1 MYKRRRFWQ
10 AIQWLLVLGVIAL
23 AGFYLEAASRY
34 QPAALV
40 PVPGTLVV
48 DRHGEILRLVP
59 DSQGRKAVRLP
70 AGPLPPTVVA
80 AFVAAED
87 QRFWQ
92 HPGVDVLAVVRA
104 AYQNLTAWRIVSG
117 ASTITQQLARLTYP
131 GPRTY
136 RRKFLEMVRSLRI
149 EQALSKKEI
158 LRCYLDRVS
167 LGYNL
172 VGVESA
178 ALAYFGKPAARL
190 TASQAAVLAALV
202 KAPGALRP
210 HGSRHARLIA
220 RQHWVLGR
228 MASLGL
234 LSSRELELARQEPL
248 VFHGVGGAKPVFPF
262 QAPHFVQMI
271 LDQQGALASPPGV
284 VRTTL
289 DLNLQR
295 RVEAAVRSHRT
306 RLRKSGASQ
315 AACVVVDNRT
325 LGVLAL
331 VGSYHYGFDHHGFNN
346 GAAALRSPGSAL
358 KPFLYAHALD
368 LGFSPS
374 TVLPDVERRYRTP
387 WGEFLPANF
396 DRSVHG
402 PVPFREALAN
412 SLNLSAV
419 NLLNAVGVEDFYDT
433 LKRLQ
438 LINHP
443 ERNAAHYGLGLVV
456 GNPEVTLLELAAA
469 YACLANGGV
478 FRNLR
483 LEAKQPVEAGVRV
496 FSPQAAF
503 IVSDILADPLARG
516 RVFGGCL
523 AMNEPYHLAAKTGTS
538 TKYRDCWCIAYSP
551 EYTLAVWVGN
561 FTGWPTAHLS
571 GATAAAPIVADVV
584 RELFGGR
591 RPAPF
596 PRPEGVITAQI
607 CAFSGL
613 LPGPGCTHLRRE
625 FFLAG
630 MVPTQTCTFHQP
642 REPWHHLT
650 TPFAGWL
657 RQRYARG
664 IEGRF
669 RLAGF
674 NENLARLFPGD
685 QKSASTAAAP
695 SPRPGRWHL
704 GLAAPSPTRPAP
716 APVST
721 PGPELLVTIQYPLH
735 GDRFLLQP
743 PAKELRLTAKAV
755 CQVPL
760 PKVTWILDS
769 QEVAATGPPYE
780 ITLQL
785 GRGRHRLMAIGPN
798 GLADTV
804 TVVVQ

>member
-1 MYKRRRFWQ
+1 MYKRRRFLWR
-10 AIQWLLVLGVIAL
+10 IRWLLLVGVIGL

-34 QPAALV
+34 EPAALV
-40 PVPGTLVV
+40 PVPGPLVL

-59 DSQGRKAVRLP
+59 DRQGRKAVRLP
-70 AGPLPPTVVA
+70 GGPLPPTVVA

-92 HPGVDVLAVVRA
+92 HPGVDVLAIVRA
-104 AYQNLTAWRIVSG
+104 ARQNLAAWRIVSG

-149 EQALSKKEI
+149 ERALSKEEI
-158 LRCYLDRVS
+158 LRLYLDRVP

-178 ALAYFGKPAARL
+178 ALAYFGQPAARL
-190 TASQAAVLAALV
+190 TPSQAAVLAALV

-220 RQHWVLGR
+220 RQRWVLGR
-228 MASLGL
+228 MAALGL
-234 LSSRELELARQEPL
+234 ISSRELELARQEPL
-248 VFHGVGGAKPVFPF
+248 VFHGVGGARPVFPF
-262 QAPHFVQMI
+262 QAPHFVQ
-271 LDQQGALASPPGV
+271 LTLAAQAKLASPPSLR
-284 VRTTL
+284 RTTL

-295 RVEAAVRSHRT
+295 RVEAAMRSHRT
-306 RLRKSGASQ
+306 RLRKSGAWQ

-331 VGSYHYGFDHHGFNN
+331 VGSYHYGFGHQGFNN

-358 KPFLYAHALD
+358 KPFLYAQALD
-368 LGFSPS
+368 MGFSS
-374 TVLPDVERRYRTP
+374 GTVLEDVERRYRTP

-396 DRSVHG
+396 DRAVHG

-419 NLLNAVGVEDFYDT
+419 NLLNAVGIEAFYGT

-443 ERNAAHYGLGLVV
+443 ERRAAYYGLGLVV
-456 GNPEVTLLELAAA
+456 GNPEVTLLQLAAA

-483 LEAKQPVEAGVRV
+483 LGAQEPVAAGVQV
-496 FSPQAAF
+496 FSPQSAF
-503 IVSDILADPLARG
+503 IISDILADPLARG

-551 EYTLAVWVGN
+551 EYTVAVWVGN
-561 FTGWPTAHLS
+561 FSGWPTANLS

-584 RELFGGR
+584 RELFGGMK
-591 RPAPF
+591 PAPF
-596 PRPEGVITAQI
+596 TKPEGVVTAWI

-613 LPGPGCTHLRRE
+613 RPTPGCTHRRQE
-625 FFLAG
+625 FFLTG
-630 MVPTQTCTFHQP
+630 MVPTKSCTYHQT
-642 REPWHHLT
+642 REPYHHLT

-657 RQRYARG
+657 RQRYAKG

-674 NENLARLFPGD
+674 DENLEQLFPAD
-685 QKSASTAAAP
+685 QKAASAAAAP
-695 SPRPGRWHL
+695 PSPVRRLSL
-704 GLAAPSPTRPAP
+704 GLAAPSPAGPAP
-716 APVST
+716 PFST
-721 PGPELLVTIQYPLH
+721 PGSGLLVTIQYPLQ

-743 PAKELRLTAKAV
+743 PAEALRLTAKAV
-755 CQVPL
+755 CQGPL

-780 ITLQL
+780 VTLEL
-785 GRGRHRLMAIGPN
+785 NRGRHYLMAIGPN
-798 GLADTV
+798 GIGDAV

>member
-1 MYKRRRFWQ
+1 MYKWRRFFPG
-10 AIQWLLVLGVIAL
+10 IRWLLLVGVIGL
-23 AGFYLEAASRY
+23 AGFYLEAASRFE
-34 QPAALV
+34 PGALV
-40 PVPGTLVV
+40 PVPGALVL
-48 DRHGEILRLVP
+48 DHQGEILRLVP

-104 AYQNLTAWRIVSG
+104 ACQNLAAWRIVSG
-117 ASTITQQLARLTYP
+117 ASTITQQLARLTCP

-136 RRKFLEMVRSLRI
+136 WRKLLEMVRSLRI
-149 EQALSKKEI
+149 EQALSKEEI
-158 LRCYLDRVS
+158 LRCYLDRVP

-178 ALAYFGKPAARL
+178 ALAYFGKSAATL
-190 TASQAAVLAALV
+190 TLSQAAVLAALV

-210 HGSRHARLIA
+210 HGRRHARLMA
-220 RQHWVLGR
+220 RQRWVLGR
-228 MASLGL
+228 MVSLGL
-234 LSSRELELARQEPL
+234 ISSRELELARQEPL

-262 QAPHFVQMI
+262 RAPHFVQMT
-271 LDQQGALASPPGV
+271 LRRQGALASPQGP

-289 DLNLQR
+289 ELNLQR
-295 RVEAAVRSHRT
+295 LVEAAVLSHRT

-331 VGSYHYGFDHHGFNN
+331 VGSYHYGSGHQGFNN

-358 KPFLYAHALD
+358 KPFLYAQALD
-368 LGFSPS
+368 MGFSS
-374 TVLPDVERRYRTP
+374 ATVLADVERHYRTP

-419 NLLNAVGVEDFYDT
+419 NLLNAVGFETFYDN

-443 ERNAAHYGLGLVV
+443 ERSAAHYGLGLVV
-456 GNPEVTLLELAAA
+456 GNPEVTLLQLAAA

-483 LEAKQPVEAGVRV
+483 LEVKEPVEAGVRV

-503 IVSDILADPLARG
+503 IISDILADPLARG

-523 AMNEPYHLAAKTGTS
+523 SMNEPYPLAAKTGTS

-551 EYTLAVWVGN
+551 EYTVAVWVGN
-561 FTGWPTAHLS
+561 FTGWPTANLS

-591 RPAPF
+591 RPASF
-596 PRPEGVITAQI
+596 PRPEGVVSAQI

-613 LPGPGCTHLRRE
+613 LPAQGCTHLRRE
-625 FFLAG
+625 FFLTG
-630 MVPTQTCTFHQP
+630 MVPTQSCTYHHP
-642 REPWHHLT
+642 RDPWHHLT
-650 TPFAGWL
+650 TPYAGWL

-664 IEGRF
+664 GEGRF

-674 NENLARLFPGD
+674 DENLERLFSDD
-685 QKSASTAAAP
+685 QETASTAPVPTSLDGRLPMRPAA
-695 SPRPGRWHL
+695 
-704 GLAAPSPTRPAP
+704 ASPTKPAQVPFP
-716 APVST
+716 ASG
-721 PGPELLVTIQYPLH
+721 PGLLVTIQYPLD

-743 PAKELRLTAKAV
+743 PAEELPLTVKAV
-755 CQVPL
+755 CHVPL
-760 PKVTWILDS
+760 QKVTWVLNS

-780 ITLQL
+780 VTLKL
-785 GRGRHRLMAIGPN
+785 GRGRHCLMALGPN
-798 GLADTV
+798 GIGDTV